1 MEYAREELLKWFLS
15 PKLLKKNNLVVNQH
29 MIRLTY
35 GLRLRYM

>member
-15 PKLLKKNNLVVNQH
+15 PKLFKKILVVNQH

-35 GLRLRYM
+35 GIRLRYM